1 MRRRPQPH
9 RAGAASTNHIADS
22 EHVAETLPKLLPFQG
37 VRSATARGLAI
48 VSELVY
54 GNAPSWKD
62 PVKFS
67 YAFGRKD
74 GMPFTVDGDAMDE
87 AAEIFKAL
95 IESAVTGN
103 EKLKVLERLRRFVP
117 RNVSSGFFPGLS
129 AASSFAHPIL
139 SWSSTEG

>member
-1 MRRRPQPH
+1 M
-9 RAGAASTNHIADS
+9 
-22 EHVAETLPKLLPFQG
+22 
-37 VRSATARGLAI
+37 
-48 VSELVY
+48 
-54 GNAPSWKD
+54 
-62 PVKFS
+62 KFS
-67 YAFGRKD
+67 YAFGGKD
-74 GMPFTVDGDAMDE
+74 GMPFPVDGDAMDE